1 MPKNNTIKKRQKR
14 QMKTKGSAITKGGE
28 ITKGGADDQENSRR
42 ENCMKDV
49 PKLFLAFFRQTIDP
63 NSRQIPEAKGCEK
76 NFLGIKPS
84 VEINMENL
92 QFIANNIEEIAAN
105 Q

>member
-1 MPKNNTIKKRQKR
+1 MPKNKTSKKRQKR
-14 QMKTKGSAITKGGE
+14 QM
-28 ITKGGADDQENSRR
+28 KGGADDQENSRR

-63 NSRQIPEAKGCEK
+63 NSRRIPKAKGCEK
-76 NFLGIKPS
+76 NI
-84 VEINMENL
+84 NL
-92 QFIANNIEEIAAN
+92 QYIANNIEEIAAN